1 MWVGIKKTEG
11 FKVKKEVIDATRVRK
26 ILKTARTSLENYKN
40 VELVY
45 LSVYI
50 DDGGRTNIYEAYR
63 RKEE

>member
-1 MWVGIKKTEG
+1 M
-11 FKVKKEVIDATRVRK
+11 KKEVIDATRVRK

-45 LSVYI
+45 LSVNI